1 MVREIFE
8 LIVKMSFQATLMA
21 IAVSLIERLFRD
33 KIKPK
38 YISFMWI
45 MVFIRLIFPFEIV
58 SHMSFFNIF
67 RKSPLNYSYE
77 FAGRAFSEIPHI
89 SGGASP
95 GKALSEET
103 VHMINKGTGYF
114 FDISHLWIFGVMILL
129 FVLFHYYY
137 NLKIKLYKN
146 QSHSLEQRLT
156 GIFDEIASKTGI
168 GLDTEMICSEYAN
181 APFAF
186 GFFSPVI
193 VLPAKIL
200 RDASKSELEIIIL
213 HEAQHIKKNH
223 YRIKF
228 FAVLIHI
235 IHFFNP
241 FLFYFTKKLG
251 DALELECDFSLADE
265 VLLVDKIEYA
275 EVLALTARNFKGGFI
290 TGLSF
295 GQNNLKRRIELLL
308 ADKKFTRGFSIAA
321 IVLIIALG
329 AGFFTV
335 SAENERLKTEIAAG
349 NPVDTAETTEPL
361 AAEGKASEDSS
372 KTIGEFYLKGPA
384 EERLFSA
391 EAFVRDAEEGEVGLS
406 LFLKDKINSELNNG
420 IPSSNNIGGKITMSE
435 GESFWVNAY
444 QQEMTYDEL
453 REELPLRTE
462 KVIMSDKIKSLNFDI
477 AGCYLFLEYTDED
490 FLRAELCEKVEY
502 KTKISFS
509 APWVNGKGTF
519 SAKFP
524 KGTDGSL
531 FQNEPRILTVFIP
544 RKLNNF
550 DAVSLEMAMGYGA
563 IYGLNA
569 EKLSIQSAM
578 SSNAVTDNNVKT
590 LTLEQGMGSATI
602 NFDEVERLDIKSGM
616 GSLLIECGKI
626 LTKASLDA
634 GMGNVVIKFKEE
646 PENLRVDGTNGMGD
660 VQIPENWS
668 KTVGKFGHIY
678 GSGDVVFD
686 IDSGMGSIS
695 IE

>member
-67 RKSPLNYSYE
+67 RKSPLNYSHE
-77 FAGRAFSEIPHI
+77 FAGRAFSEIPYI

-103 VHMINKGTGYF
+103 VHMINKGTGYS
-114 FDISHLWIFGVMILL
+114 FDISYLWVFGVIILL

-156 GIFDEIASKTGI
+156 GVFDEIASKTGI

-181 APFAF
+181 APFVF

-308 ADKKFTRGFSIAA
+308 ADKKFTRGFSVAA

-349 NPVDTAETTEPL
+349 TLADTAETTEASL
-361 AAEGKASEDSS
+361 AAEEKASEDSLE
-372 KTIGEFYLKGPA
+372 TIDEFHLKGPA

-391 EAFVRDAEEGEVGLS
+391 EAYVREGEVGGGLS
-406 LFLKDKINSELNNG
+406 LKNKINSEINNE
-420 IPSSNNIGGKITMSE
+420 ITSSNHIGGKITMPE
-435 GESFWVNAY
+435 GKSFWVNAY

-462 KVIMSDKIKSLNFDI
+462 KVIMSDKIKGLDFEI

-490 FLRAELCEKVEY
+490 FLRAELCEKEEY
-502 KTKISFS
+502 KSKISFT
-509 APWVNGKGTF
+509 APWVNGKGAF

-531 FQNEPRILTVFIP
+531 FQNEPRILTVYIP
-544 RKLNNF
+544 KKLNAF
-550 DAVSLEMAMGYGA
+550 DTVSFEIAMGYSA
-563 IYGLNA
+563 IYGINA
-569 EKLSIQSAM
+569 EKLSIESAM
-578 SSNAVTDNNVKT
+578 NSNTVTDNNVKK
-590 LTLEQGMGSATI
+590 LSVEESMGSTYI
-602 NFDEVERLDIKSGM
+602 DFDEIESLDIESAM
-616 GSLLIECGKI
+616 GSVMIECGKI
-626 LTKASLDA
+626 LEKAYIA
-634 GMGNVVIKFKEE
+634 NNMGSVAIKFKEE
-646 PENLRVDGTNGMGD
+646 PENLRVSGSTNMGA

-668 KTVGKFGHIY
+668 KTAGKFGHIY